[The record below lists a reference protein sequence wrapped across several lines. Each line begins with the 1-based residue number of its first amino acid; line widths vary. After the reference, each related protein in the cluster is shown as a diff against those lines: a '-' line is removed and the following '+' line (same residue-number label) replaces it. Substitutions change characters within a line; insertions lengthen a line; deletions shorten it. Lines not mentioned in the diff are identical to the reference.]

1 RERMNEMAK
10 KISLQTGAFQE
21 NIGNLRS
28 TITNVDSEIQT
39 SETFEMTNMEPFTND
54 LENLIQ
60 SVELLERYKTLFHT
74 DIDTLEGVGESLRE
88 QDERLSQ
95 NDGIKGKNH
104 QSKLK

>member
-1 RERMNEMAK
+1 MAK

-88 QDERLSQ
+88 QDERLSP

>member
-1 RERMNEMAK
+1 MNEMAK

>member
-1 RERMNEMAK
+1 MAK